1 MFGKI
6 SIRNLAEKLALSKSS
21 VQRHQRARLKRA
33 QHPESAFW
41 ETEAGADFL
50 ARTVFAALYQFGLKN
65 HIGAEQLSEFFR
77 MIRIDTHVGVSPN
90 AVLIRMRQMETL
102 LPTFQS
108 QCEQS
113 ATCPTPKRT
122 LTMDEVFFDKMMMLV
137 LMDLTSG
144 YILVEEQAD
153 DRSYETWH
161 KKAAARLKTLNIE
174 VKHAISDR
182 AKALI
187 KLAIDGF
194 GCNAG
199 ADLFHAQYDLSR
211 WFPAPLARATKKA
224 VQVLKETKNV
234 LDKHLAHASADAIE
248 TSLLQ
253 TQVEQASTHH
263 TTLEQAHTRYRQ
275 HQQAIS
281 FAVHLFD
288 KTTAKPNSGETV
300 RAALHVEV
308 NALGALAQ
316 TLKISDTHDA
326 VGKFKRQIND
336 LGSHVE
342 VWWLWVNSLLTD
354 ADTDQSIQHWVKHQ
368 LMPVIYWHHQ
378 RQKTQKAGQREQ
390 YQKAWEQASLH
401 LAQAS
406 LTSQLSSS
414 EQHYWQ
420 LWCEDKVKHFHR
432 ASSAVEGRNGCLAQ
446 MYHNGRGLT
455 PSRMMALT
463 VIHNYGIYRI
473 DGSTAASRLF
483 ETSFPNLFEWLL
495 PQMGELPL
503 PRKRRV
509 KIKHNPLMLLDVPL

>member
-1 MFGKI
+1 M
-6 SIRNLAEKLALSKSS
+6 
-21 VQRHQRARLKRA
+21 
-33 QHPESAFW
+33 
-41 ETEAGADFL
+41 
-50 ARTVFAALYQFGLKN
+50 
-65 HIGAEQLSEFFR
+65 
-77 MIRIDTHVGVSPN
+77 
-90 AVLIRMRQMETL
+90 
-102 LPTFQS
+102 
-108 QCEQS
+108 
-113 ATCPTPKRT
+113 
-122 LTMDEVFFDKMMMLV
+122 
-137 LMDLTSG
+137 
-144 YILVEEQAD
+144 
-153 DRSYETWH
+153 
-161 KKAAARLKTLNIE
+161 
-174 VKHAISDR
+174 
-182 AKALI
+182 
-187 KLAIDGF
+187 
-194 GCNAG
+194 
-199 ADLFHAQYDLSR
+199 
-211 WFPAPLARATKKA
+211 
-224 VQVLKETKNV
+224 KETKNV

-455 PSRMMALT
+455 PNRMMALT